1 MLKKFE
7 DIKVPIEV
15 GDTILG
21 GRFKNKK
28 TIVKKIGKNKKG
40 DITVN
45 DKPLLKYRIVKE
57 MKYLKF
63 YENFQTGEKV
73 SMFDKQGMMKILPK
87 ELTVINSAGEWHL
100 KLGDVAIDLVKAEIM
115 YYQNTPQDNKEEKGD
130 VLADGEPDT
139 LEFDIH
145 IFKNNDGTESNPDNL
160 VLNIDMTYGDAPISQ
175 FSIEHVDGET
185 SIKRKEK
192 HNSENNLKY
201 DKFKNQT
208 VDVAHYTGVDS
219 LYDKDYMWSFSDDSI
234 LKLVEFFNTWDSK
247 FKLSPD
253 DFKFL
258 DADPDSYTPDTKY
271 LGPNN

>member
-15 GDTILG
+15 GDTVLG

-40 DITVN
+40 DITIN

-63 YENFQTGEKV
+63 FENFQTV
-73 SMFDKQGMMKILPK
+73 SIFDKQGMMKILPQ
-87 ELTVINSAGEWHL
+87 ELVVLNDAGEWHV
-100 KLGDVAIDLVKAEIM
+100 KLGDVSINLVKAEIM
-115 YYQNTPQDNKEEKGD
+115 YYQNTVDDVQEGD

-145 IFKNNDGTESNPDNL
+145 IVKDNDGTEGNPDTL
-160 VLNIDMTYGDAPISQ
+160 VLNIDITYGDAPVSH
-175 FSIEHVDGET
+175 FSI
-185 SIKRKEK
+185 KAP
-192 HNSENNLKY
+192 NNVSV
-201 DKFKNQT
+201 T
-208 VDVAHYTGVDS
+208 HYTGINS
-219 LYDKDYMWSFSDDSI
+219 LYDKDTTWAFSDDSI
-234 LKLVEFFNTWDSK
+234 QKLVDFFNLWDEK
-247 FKLSPD
+247 FKLSSD

-258 DADPDSYTPDTKY
+258 DADPNSYTPDTKN
-271 LGPNN
+271 LGTNN

>member
-63 YENFQTGEKV
+63 FENFQTEGV
-73 SMFDKQGMMKILPK
+73 SMFDKEGMTRILPQ
-87 ELTVINSAGEWHL
+87 ELAVLNDAGEWHL
-100 KLGDVAIDLVKAEIM
+100 KLGDVSINLVKAEIM
-115 YYQNTPQDNKEEKGD
+115 YYQNTVDDVQEGD

-145 IFKNNDGTESNPDNL
+145 IVKDNDGSEGNPDTL
-160 VLNIDMTYGDAPISQ
+160 VLNIDITYGDAPVSH
-175 FSIEHVDGET
+175 FSIK
-185 SIKRKEK
+185 SP
-192 HNSENNLKY
+192 NNVSV
-201 DKFKNQT
+201 T
-208 VDVAHYTGVDS
+208 HYTGINS
-219 LYDKDYMWSFSDDSI
+219 LYDKDTTWAFSDDSI
-234 LKLVEFFNTWDSK
+234 QKLVDFFNLWDEK

-258 DADPDSYTPDTKY
+258 DADPNSYTPDTKH
-271 LGPNN
+271 LGTNN

>member
-15 GDTILG
+15 GDTVLG

-57 MKYLKF
+57 MKHLKF
-63 YENFQTGEKV
+63 FENFQKEESV
-73 SMFDKQGMMKILPK
+73 SMFDKQAMMRILPN
-87 ELTVINSAGEWHL
+87 ELLVINDAGKWHL
-100 KLGDVAIDLVKAEIM
+100 KLGDLSINLVKAEIM
-115 YYQNTPQDNKEEKGD
+115 YYQNTVGDVQDGD

-145 IFKNNDGTESNPDNL
+145 IVKNNDGMEGNPDTL
-160 VLNIDMTYGDAPISQ
+160 VLNIDITYGDAPVSQ
-175 FSIEHVDGET
+175 FSIQAP
-185 SIKRKEK
+185 
-192 HNSENNLKY
+192 NNVSV
-201 DKFKNQT
+201 T
-208 VDVAHYTGVDS
+208 HYTGIDS
-219 LYDKDYMWSFSDDSI
+219 LHDKDTTWSFSDDSI
-234 LKLVEFFNTWDSK
+234 QKLVNFFNMWDDK

-258 DADPDSYTPDTKY
+258 DSDPNSYTPDTKY